1 MSNLLANKQASKQ
14 ASKQANN
21 SVITLVMKEQ
31 IPNPSNADAGYV
43 AAKVLMDSPG
53 GTVTPLPLRSLL
65 LFAVTFSSNDFATAE
80 GLLAL
85 RAGVV
90 FLFLAPEEPG
100 VAPSDGVDETLRDFL
115 PFSEPVPVNK
125 TTLHLVK

>member
-1 MSNLLANKQASKQ
+1 
-14 ASKQANN
+14 
-21 SVITLVMKEQ
+21 MKEQ

-43 AAKVLMDSPG
+43 ASKVLMDSPG

-80 GLLAL
+80 ALLAL

-90 FLFLAPEEPG
+90 FFLLAPEEPG
-100 VAPSDGVDETLRDFL
+100 VAPSDALGVDVTLRDFL